1 MALRKTKQKEVKEL
15 SKELVERNKTQKKVF
30 INLDNI
36 DTYFGENDTEPLSY
50 HFILNLLRQK
60 ITVYFGKTQDFA
72 QKEELAY
79 NCIAKI
85 YSSFKRRLTALEE
98 QKKTNPDVK
107 AELFFY
113 ISQFYC
119 YVEHTARNEI
129 ILYRSKNRYNT
140 LEYREGV
147 DYTQPLESFVGHP
160 VYDTDDLM
168 PTDFEVEEEKSDS
181 ETVEQAEQT
190 EEHEEQDSEEIDE
203 MYREEKEEDKPKKGK
218 EKKVLSQAHLESIH
232 LENELDKKENELHL
246 NMFFEN
252 NKMFTEEEKRLITGI
267 YNNVQKEDVFLKEAT
282 LELQNNVKKDVT
294 AQSLA
299 KRKFNDVLF
308 GLQQKLIRDKN
319 KQNSF
324 NLLIGA
330 FGEGGYEGN

>member
-1 MALRKTKQKEVKEL
+1 MALQKTKQKEVKEI
-15 SKELVERNKTQKKVF
+15 SKELIERNKTQKKVF
-30 INLDNI
+30 INLKNI

-72 QKEELAY
+72 QKEELAH

-98 QKKTNPDVK
+98 QKKDNPEIK

-129 ILYRSKNRYNT
+129 ILYKSKNRHNI

-168 PTDFEVEEEKSDS
+168 PSDFETSEEDNNLN
-181 ETVEQAEQT
+181 T
-190 EEHEEQDSEEIDE
+190 EETENEEEIDE
-203 MYREEKEEDKPKKGK
+203 MYKEETEEKPKKNK
-218 EKKVLSQAHLESIH
+218 EKRVLSQSHLEKIH

-252 NKMFTEEEKRLITGI
+252 NKMFTEEEKRLIIGI
-267 YNNVQKEDVFLKEAT
+267 YNNDQKEDVFAKEA
-282 LELQNNVKKDVT
+282 LLDLQQTTKKDAT
-294 AQSLA
+294 LQFFA
-299 KRKFNDVLF
+299 KKRYNEVLF
-308 GLQQKLIRDKN
+308 NLQQKLSKDRSKLESF
-319 KQNSF
+319 KQ
-324 NLLIGA
+324 LIG
-330 FGEGGYEGN
+330 GI